1 MNPPVLHGI
10 GSASPITATNTSP
23 STSMDLTAAQNKLIC
38 DVCGDVAFG
47 KHYGINACN
56 GCKGFF
62 RRSP

>member
-1 MNPPVLHGI
+1 
-10 GSASPITATNTSP
+10 
-23 STSMDLTAAQNKLIC
+23 MDLGTTQNKLIC

-62 RRSP
+62 RRR